1 MYLKQYFNV
10 LYVVH
15 TLMNTLTQF
24 LNKWISIYGVP
35 LLQARSLNKESLRI
49 IVEQFLQAKL
59 LAAQPTVSEL
69 WKNPKHWLHGKPLTG
84 LIFLHHQLT
93 LALRSLCS
101 DSICTHQYERANGK
115 VLVTGINIK
124 MHIHTLQEHGLGAKV
139 RKASQTMHKTGYMHT
154 ASICQEFLDKLR
166 QCACSQFCTVHKDYD
181 W

>member
-1 MYLKQYFNV
+1 MDSQITILMYLKQYFNV

-69 WKNPKHWLHGKPLTG
+69 
-84 LIFLHHQLT
+84 
-93 LALRSLCS
+93 
-101 DSICTHQYERANGK
+101 
-115 VLVTGINIK
+115 
-124 MHIHTLQEHGLGAKV
+124 
-139 RKASQTMHKTGYMHT
+139 
-154 ASICQEFLDKLR
+154 
-166 QCACSQFCTVHKDYD
+166 
-181 W
+181 